1 MTDPERIETTLRDG
15 TPVVVRP
22 LVPVDRD
29 ALAEAY
35 RRLSPEA
42 RYNRFWTHTGEIVG
56 EKMLTRV
63 LHQDPAVHV
72 SWTVLDPTREFSPM
86 GGASW
91 WRTAEVPAEVE
102 ISFIILDDD
111 HRRGI
116 GTLLL
121 AIMWLTAFRAGAES
135 MVGYVLM
142 ENRQAAGWMRDCGAR
157 GEWDGYKLAFRWD
170 LENLDA
176 LPETRAAAELAGWLS
191 LLAPE
196 ILG

>member
-1 MTDPERIETTLRDG
+1 
-15 TPVVVRP
+15 
-22 LVPVDRD
+22 
-29 ALAEAY
+29 
-35 RRLSPEA
+35 
-42 RYNRFWTHTGEIVG
+42 
-56 EKMLTRV
+56 MLTRV
-63 LHQDPAVHV
+63 LHQDPAEHV
-72 SWTVLDPTREFSPM
+72 SWTVLDPIREFSPM

-91 WRTAEVPAEVE
+91 WRTTETPGEVE

-121 AIMWLTAFRAGAES
+121 AVMWLTAFRAGAET
-135 MVGYVLM
+135 MVGHVLT
-142 ENRQAAGWMRDCGAR
+142 ENRQAAGWMRDCGAT
-157 GEWDGYKLAFRWD
+157 GEWDGYKLSFRWD

-191 LLAPE
+191 RLAPE